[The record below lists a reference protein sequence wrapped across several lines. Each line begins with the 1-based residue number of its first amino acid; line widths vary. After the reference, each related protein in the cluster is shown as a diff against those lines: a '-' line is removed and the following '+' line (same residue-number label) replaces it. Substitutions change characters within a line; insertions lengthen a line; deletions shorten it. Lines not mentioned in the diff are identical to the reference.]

1 MSTRTGGLAGLRTQN
16 AREVLRVLLS
26 DPEGQTQKAIQENC
40 GLGHATVSDLL
51 ASLYH
56 EQMVT
61 RAEAQLGA
69 RGRPVHRWRVRGQT
83 AYSIGVSIN
92 VHAATVLMVDLFG
105 QQCGEVLSAELND
118 GLVNRHQTARMV
130 ARLLRSVVETPERCR
145 RVAAVT
151 VSLPGP
157 IADVEQPGS
166 ESEDAEP
173 QSVRRLIMRY
183 WEPQPRPLINIE
195 NDANVTALA
204 ERWTSDGRRTTDFV
218 YIKWDEELSG
228 GLVLD
233 DALWRGQTGGAGQ
246 IGHMK
251 VRLDDERLA
260 LLGLTIGGQA
270 WPMCPTC
277 GQIDCLEVLVGGEH
291 ICARLGAG
299 NLDEALSVARHAP
312 DSLAAK
318 LFGAGAGL
326 IGRALGPTLGFLDV
340 ADVVLGGK
348 VGGLLADQISDAF
361 RVGVAESLQDTELLR
376 VRGSR
381 LGEEAAA
388 RGGAL
393 AALERNGV
401 DFLLRRLVEAQDA
414 SDEA

>member
-1 MSTRTGGLAGLRTQN
+1 MSTRTGGLAGLRSQN
-16 AREVLRVLLS
+16 TREVLRLLLS
-26 DPEGQTQKAIQENC
+26 NPEGQTQKAIQERC

-56 EQMVT
+56 EQMLSRGRT
-61 RAEAQLGA
+61 ELGA
-69 RGRPVHRWRVRGQT
+69 RGRPVQRWRVRAQT

-92 VHAATVLMVDLFG
+92 PRVARVFMVDLFG
-105 QQCGEVLSAELND
+105 KQCGEVLSHDLDD
-118 GLVNRHQTARMV
+118 GLVNRHKTAHVV
-130 ARLLRSVVETPERCR
+130 AHLLKDLVQTPERCR

-157 IADVEQPGS
+157 IADAEQHECVS
-166 ESEDAEP
+166 DDADP

-183 WEPQPRPLINIE
+183 WEPQPRPVINIE
-195 NDANVTALA
+195 NDANVGALA
-204 ERWTSDGRRTTDFV
+204 ERWTSDAGRTTDFV
-218 YIKWDEELSG
+218 YVKWDEELSG
-228 GLVLD
+228 GLVLG
-233 DALWRGQTGGAGQ
+233 DALWRGRTGGAGQ
-246 IGHMK
+246 FGHTK

-260 LLGLTIGGQA
+260 LLGLTIGGGD

-277 GQIDCLEVLVGGEH
+277 GQIDCLDVLIGGDR
-291 ICARLGAG
+291 ICTRLGVST
-299 NLDEALSVARHAP
+299 LDDALTMAEREP
-312 DSLAAK
+312 DGLAAT

-348 VGGLLADQISDAF
+348 VGRALAGETRDELS
-361 RVGVAESLQDTELLR
+361 RGVAESRQDTESLH

-381 LGEEAAA
+381 LGDEAAA

-401 DFLLRRLVEAQDA
+401 DFLLRRLAEAQDA
-414 SDEA
+414 PADL